1 MKKLSILFLFAIL
14 VIACNEKKETKTTSS
29 ELTAEEKIDK
39 TNIKKI
45 FDTALMQG
53 KSYEWLRDL
62 TSNVGGRL
70 SGSPE
75 AAMAVKWG
83 EKVMKEAGLDSV
95 WLQSAMVPHWVRG
108 EKEVSYFVS
117 NGKKVDMAVCAL
129 GSSISTPKK
138 GVFAEVI
145 EVFSLKEAEALG
157 NKAKGKI
164 IFYNR
169 PFDNTIINT
178 FSAYGGCVD
187 QRGSGAATVGKFGA
201 LAVIVRSMT
210 NNIDNYPHTGTM
222 RYGNIPENEYIPGA
236 AISTLAAETLSKQLK
251 KDPNL
256 KVYLKQSSKN
266 LPKEKSFNVIGEIR
280 GSENPEKIIVVG
292 GHLDSWDLGD
302 GAHDDGTGIV
312 QALEVL
318 HIFKKNNIRPKN
330 TIRVVFF
337 MDEEQ
342 GGGGATAYAEAAS
355 LTNENHLG
363 GLESDAGG
371 HTPRGFTIDANS
383 GNTKLLKSWKKL
395 LAPYGLHDIMKG
407 GSGADISP
415 LKADHTTLVGY
426 RPDPQRYFDYH
437 HAATDTFDKVN
448 KRELELGSASM
459 ASMIYLM
466 DKYLQNPNAIKQ

>member
-1 MKKLSILFLFAIL
+1 MKKLSILFLFAIFI
-14 VIACNEKKETKTTSS
+14 IACNEKKDTEQAIK

-39 TNIKKI
+39 TNIKSI
-45 FDTALMQG
+45 FDTALTKG

-62 TSNVGGRL
+62 TTNIGGRL

-83 EKVMKEAGLDSV
+83 EKVMREAGLDSV
-95 WLQSAMVPHWVRG
+95 WLQPAMVPHWVRG

-129 GSSISTPKK
+129 GSSISTPTN

-157 NKAKGKI
+157 DKAKGKI

-222 RYGNIPENEYIPGA
+222 RYGNIPESEYIPGA

-266 LPKEKSFNVIGEIR
+266 LPKEKSFNVIGEIK
-280 GSENPEKIIVVG
+280 GSE
-292 GHLDSWDLGD
+292 
-302 GAHDDGTGIV
+302 
-312 QALEVL
+312 
-318 HIFKKNNIRPKN
+318 
-330 TIRVVFF
+330 
-337 MDEEQ
+337 
-342 GGGGATAYAEAAS
+342 
-355 LTNENHLG
+355 
-363 GLESDAGG
+363 
-371 HTPRGFTIDANS
+371 
-383 GNTKLLKSWKKL
+383 KS
-395 LAPYGLHDIMKG
+395 
-407 GSGADISP
+407 
-415 LKADHTTLVGY
+415 
-426 RPDPQRYFDYH
+426 
-437 HAATDTFDKVN
+437 
-448 KRELELGSASM
+448 
-459 ASMIYLM
+459 
-466 DKYLQNPNAIKQ
+466 